1 MAFEHANKSTDVLHI
16 HYSEINVK
24 TKKNQTEIIYI
35 RITETSLQ

>member
-24 TKKNQTEIIYI
+24 TKKKQTEII
-35 RITETSLQ
+35 